1 MIKHI
6 NISSTNHGHGLCYYF
21 FILEV
26 KEAQSSLLL
35 NPTSSQPNKYSLH
48 YKDRGCD
55 RMKKKSLSD
64 LIDQLKMNENIIHW
78 HEIEPKEARTKEIPM
93 EVDERIRMALH
104 KRGIEKLYTHQYT
117 AFQTVQNGENI
128 VTVTPTASGKTL
140 CYNLPVLQAVAEN
153 PANRALYL
161 FPTKALAQDQ
171 KSELNEIIHEMGIDI
186 KSFTY
191 DGDTSPVIRQK
202 VRKAGHIVITNPD
215 MLHSAILPHHTKWVS
230 LFENLKYIVIDELHT
245 YRGVFG
251 SHVAN
256 VIRRLKRICKFYGSN
271 PIFIC
276 TSATIANPKEL
287 AEQLTGNSM
296 TLIDDNGAPSGRKHF
311 VFYNPPIVNKPLNIR
326 KSATVEVNQLAKQFL
341 ENNIQTIV
349 FARSRVRVEI
359 ILSHLQELVKKELG
373 PKSIRGYRG
382 GYLPKQR
389 REIEKGLREGEILGV
404 VSTNALELGVDI
416 GQLQVCVMTGYP
428 GSVASTWQQAGRAGR
443 RHGEALIIMVASS
456 TPIDQYIVQ
465 NPNYFFDRSPEYAR
479 INPEN
484 LIILVD
490 HLKCAAYELPFREG
504 EPFGPLEIQEILEY
518 LVEERVLHQNG
529 DKFYWANQ
537 SFPATNISLRS
548 ASQEN
553 VVIIDQSDIANVKI
567 IGEMDRFSAM
577 TLLHD
582 EAIYLHE
589 GVQYQVENLD
599 WEHNK
604 AYVKEVNVEYYTDA
618 NLAVQ
623 LKVLEIDKTVNYKH
637 SSIHYGDVTVNM
649 LPTIFK
655 KIRLTT
661 FENIGSGPIYLP
673 EEELHTSAMWLELTQ
688 LDERLTEKI
697 VEQLL
702 LGVAHV
708 IQHIVPIHVMCDRN
722 DIHVVSQIKAT
733 HTGLPT
739 IFIYD
744 HYPGGIGLAE
754 DVYKRFDEIKRAATH
769 LIRKC
774 PCDDGCPSCIGMEI
788 EGISAKQKCIEL
800 LEQL

>member
-1 MIKHI
+1 
-6 NISSTNHGHGLCYYF
+6 
-21 FILEV
+21 
-26 KEAQSSLLL
+26 
-35 NPTSSQPNKYSLH
+35 
-48 YKDRGCD
+48 
-55 RMKKKSLSD
+55 MKKKSLSD
-64 LIDQLKMNENIIHW
+64 LIEELRTNENIINW
-78 HEIEPKEARTKEIPM
+78 HEIEPQEAKTKPIPAS
-93 EVDERIRMALH
+93 VDERIKAALK
-104 KRGIEKLYTHQYT
+104 KRGIGELYSHQYT
-117 AFQTVQNGENI
+117 AYETLQKGENI
-128 VTVTPTASGKTL
+128 VAVTPTASGKTL
-140 CYNLPVLQAVAEN
+140 CYNLPVLQSIAKN
-153 PANRALYL
+153 DANRALYI

-171 KSELNEIIHEMGIDI
+171 KSELNEIIEEMGIDI
-186 KSFTY
+186 KSYTY
-191 DGDTSPVIRQK
+191 DGDTSPTIRQV

-230 LFENLKYIVIDELHT
+230 LFENLKYVVIDELHT

-287 AEQLTGNSM
+287 AEQLTGNPM
-296 TLIDDNGAPSGRKHF
+296 RLVDDNGAPRGRKHF

-326 KSATVEVNQLAKQFL
+326 KSATVEVNNLAKEFL
-341 ENNIQTIV
+341 KNKIQTIV

-359 ILSHLQELVKKELG
+359 ILSHIQELVKDKIG
-373 PKSIRGYRG
+373 TKSIRGYRG

-389 REIEKGLREGEILGV
+389 REIERGLREGEILGV

-443 RHGEALIIMVASS
+443 RHGEALILMVASS
-456 TPIDQYIVQ
+456 APIDQYIVQ
-465 NPNYFFDRSPEYAR
+465 NPEYFFDRSPESAR

-490 HLKCAAYELPFREG
+490 HLKCAAYELPFNEG
-504 EPFGPLEIQEILEY
+504 EEFGPLELEDILEY
-518 LVEERVLHQNG
+518 LVEERVLYQNG
-529 DKFYWANQ
+529 KKFYWANQ
-537 SFPATNISLRS
+537 SFPAGNISLRS

-553 VVIIDQSDIANVKI
+553 VVIIDQSETANVKI

-589 GVQYQVENLD
+589 GVQYQVEKLD
-599 WEHNK
+599 WDHKK
-604 AYVKEVNVEYYTDA
+604 AYVREVDVEYYTDA

-623 LKVLEIDKTVNYKH
+623 LKVLEIDKTNIRNV
-637 SSIHYGDVTVNM
+637 SSINYGDVTVNA

-655 KIRLTT
+655 KIKLTT

-673 EEELHTSAMWLELTQ
+673 EEELHTSATWLEIKEVDPTLG
-688 LDERLTEKI
+688 EKTM
-697 VEQLL
+697 EQLL
-702 LGVAHV
+702 LGISNVLQHV
-708 IQHIVPIHVMCDRN
+708 VPVHVMCDRN
-722 DIHVVSQIKAT
+722 DIHVVSQIRAA

-754 DVYKRFDEIKRAATH
+754 EVYKRFDEMKEAAKNLIK
-769 LIRKC
+769 KC
-774 PCDDGCPSCIGMEI
+774 PCNDGCPSCIGNEI
-788 EGISAKQKCIEL
+788 EGIKAKARSIQL
-800 LEQL
+800 LNQF

>member
-1 MIKHI
+1 
-6 NISSTNHGHGLCYYF
+6 
-21 FILEV
+21 
-26 KEAQSSLLL
+26 
-35 NPTSSQPNKYSLH
+35 
-48 YKDRGCD
+48 
-55 RMKKKSLSD
+55 MKKKSLSD
-64 LIDQLKMNENIIHW
+64 LIEELKHNDNVVHW
-78 HEIEPKEARTKEIPM
+78 HEIEPKEAQTKEIPG
-93 EVDERIRMALH
+93 EVDVRIKEALR
-104 KRGIEKLYTHQYT
+104 KRGIEKLYTHQAT
-117 AFQTVQNGENI
+117 AFQTVQNGKNI
-128 VTVTPTASGKTL
+128 VAVTPTASGKTL
-140 CYNLPVLQAVAEN
+140 CYNLPVLQAIAEDES
-153 PANRALYL
+153 NRALYL

-171 KSELNEIIHEMGIDI
+171 KSELNEIIQEIGIDI

-202 VRKAGHIVITNPD
+202 VRQAGHIVITNPD

-256 VIRRLKRICKFYGSN
+256 VIRRLKRICKFYGSE
-271 PIFIC
+271 PVFIC

-287 AEQLTGNSM
+287 AEQLTGCPM
-296 TLIDDNGAPSGRKHF
+296 QLVDNNGSPSGRKHF
-311 VFYNPPIVNKPLNIR
+311 VFYNPPLVNQPLNIR

-341 ENNIQTIV
+341 ENKIQTII

-373 PKSIRGYRG
+373 TKSIRGYRG
-382 GYLPKQR
+382 GYLPRQR
-389 REIEKGLREGEILGV
+389 REIEKGLREGEIIGV

-428 GSVASTWQQAGRAGR
+428 GSIASTWQQAGRAGR
-443 RHGEALIIMVASS
+443 RHGEAVIIMVASS
-456 TPIDQYIVQ
+456 TPTDQFIVQ
-465 NPNYFFDRSPEYAR
+465 NPDYFFERSPEYAR

-490 HLKCAAYELPFREG
+490 HLKCAAYELPFRKDES
-504 EPFGPLEIQEILEY
+504 FGPLDVQEILEY
-518 LVEERVLHQNG
+518 LVEEQVLHPNG
-529 DKFYWANQ
+529 DKYYWANQ

-553 VVIIDQSDIANVKI
+553 VVIIDQSNVGNVKI

-589 GVQYQVENLD
+589 GVQYQVERLD
-599 WEHNK
+599 WDHNK
-604 AYVKEVNVEYYTDA
+604 AYVREVDVEYYTDA

-623 LKVLEIDKTVNYKH
+623 LKVLEIDKTANRDHTAV
-637 SSIHYGDVTVNM
+637 HYGDVTVNM

-655 KIRLTT
+655 KIRLST

-673 EEELHTSAMWLELTQ
+673 EEELHTSSTWLEVK
-688 LDERLTEKI
+688 DINEKLTEKTM
-697 VEQLL
+697 EQLL
-702 LGVAHV
+702 LGVANV
-708 IQHIVPIHVMCDRN
+708 LQHIVPIYVMCDRN
-722 DIHVVSQIKAT
+722 DIHVVSQIKAS

-739 IFIYD
+739 IFLYD

-754 DVYKRFDEIKRAATH
+754 EVYKRFESIKAAAIH
-769 LIRKC
+769 LIQQC
-774 PCDDGCPSCIGMEI
+774 PCENGCPSCIGIEI
-788 EGISAKQKCIEL
+788 SGIAAKTQCIEL
-800 LEQL
+800 LKQF